1 VEDLFDLFD
10 LFEVQPEGS
19 LWRGAVNGRQ
29 TASSKLA
36 ELFAKSG
43 KPVFAMNLQTREI
56 LEFAYPEKQASS
68 GSSPSATGYS
78 LLWLRDLIKQPPP
91 PTEPYKPPKEEFP
104 PNPYVPLAHR

>member
-1 VEDLFDLFD
+1 VEDLFD

-19 LWRGAVNGRQ
+19 LWRGAVNGRK

-68 GSSPSATGYS
+68 GNSPSATGYS
-78 LLWLRDLIKQPPP
+78 LLWLRDLIKPP

-104 PNPYVPLAHR
+104 PSPYVPLAHR

>member
-1 VEDLFDLFD
+1 MEDPFDLFD

-19 LWRGAVNGRQ
+19 LWRGAVNGRK

-36 ELFAKSG
+36 ELSAKCG
-43 KPVFAMNLQTREI
+43 KPVFAMNLQTREV
-56 LEFAYPEKQASS
+56 LELAYPEKQS
-68 GSSPSATGYS
+68 GSSPRATGYS

-104 PNPYVPLAHR
+104 PSPYVPLAHR